1 MKYPILP
8 NKVYDVAKWSLF
20 IVVPALI
27 TLITAL
33 QKAWGWNIPIDNI
46 VITISAVATFLG
58 VVLGISTVAYNQ
70 EKE

>member
-8 NKVYDVAKWSLF
+8 NKVYDIAKWSLF

-33 QKAWGWNIPIDNI
+33 QKAWGWNIPIENI
-46 VITISAVATFLG
+46 VITISAVATFIG

-70 EKE
+70 EKD